1 MPNQSSAA
9 SAANGANAIARA
21 EDSVVLIVDIQE
33 AFRGV
38 VCEQDRLL
46 TASIRLLEAAGTLR
60 IPVVVTEQY
69 PERLGET
76 MEEVAAAVP
85 DGARNLPKRTFSCW
99 GAPGFEDHLAELGR
113 KQVILA
119 GLETHICVG
128 QTANHLI
135 AAGYSVHA
143 VRDAITSRFPFESKV
158 GYDKMLATGAI
169 PTCSEAVLFEWL
181 VDSRSPDFKAVQ
193 RLVL

>member
-1 MPNQSSAA
+1 MANQSNAE
-9 SAANGANAIARA
+9 NAIACA
-21 EDSVVLIVDIQE
+21 ETSVVVIVDIQE
-33 AFRGV
+33 AFRDV
-38 VCEQDRLL
+38 VCEQERLL
-46 TASIRLLEAAGTLR
+46 NASIRLVKAADILR

-69 PERLGET
+69 PERLGAT
-76 MEEVAAAVP
+76 MAEVAAAIP

-113 KQVILA
+113 SQVVLA

-128 QTANHLI
+128 QTAHHLL
-135 AAGYSVHA
+135 AAGYAVHA
-143 VRDAITSRFPFESKV
+143 VRDAITSRFPFESEI
-158 GYDKMLATGAI
+158 GYDKMIAAGAV
-169 PTCSEAVLFEWL
+169 PTCTEAVLFEWL